1 MFALFFSHQSVVILN
16 LKSSIDT
23 ESFLLELVVFLLVCV
38 V

>member
-1 MFALFFSHQSVVILN
+1 MFALIFSHQSVVILN
-16 LKSSIDT
+16 LKYSIDT